1 MPRLF
6 QKRSGTWSEIL
17 SVFQKQGGTWT
28 EILNIFQKIGGTWT
42 KVFAGLKEGYPNYSD
57 DWSEAKPLSINNTAI
72 LLREKGIELISENK
86 F

>member
-6 QKRSGTWSEIL
+6 QKRGGTWSEIL
-17 SVFQKQGGTWT
+17 SVFQKQGGTWV

-42 KVFAGLKEGYPNYSD
+42 KVFAAAKIPDSILKD
-57 DWSEAKPLSINNTAI
+57 L
-72 LLREKGIELISENK
+72 IEIRICGTYGDPCIYQDLISYN